1 MVATIACGQTEREP
15 APVADASLAPFFR
28 VLGETTRLAIL
39 DRLLDRPQT
48 VSELVAA
55 LGVPQSRVSNHLAC
69 LRWCRFVIAQRDVRR
84 VHYQVADAGV
94 EHVRAMAREV
104 VAENWE
110 HLASCR
116 RIGPPWV

>member
-1 MVATIACGQTEREP
+1 VVTNIARVQTKRER

-28 VLGETTRLAIL
+28 VLGDTTRLAIL
-39 DRLLDRPQT
+39 VRLLDRPHT

-69 LRWCRFVIAQRDVRR
+69 LRWCRFVIAQRDGRR
-84 VHYQVADAGV
+84 VHYQVADARV
-94 EHVRAMAREV
+94 EHVLALAREV
-104 VAENWE
+104 VAENCE

>member
-1 MVATIACGQTEREP
+1 VTTIACVQTKRQP
-15 APVADASLAPFFR
+15 APVADAGLARFFR
-28 VLGETTRLAIL
+28 VLGDATRLAIL
-39 DRLLDRPQT
+39 VRLLDRPHT

-69 LRWCRFVIAQRDVRR
+69 LRWCRFVIAQRDGRR
-84 VHYQVADAGV
+84 VRYQVADARV
-94 EHVRAMAREV
+94 EQVLALAREA

-110 HLASCR
+110 DLASCR